1 MRSLLN
7 TEAFPEYEALFYA
20 LSTHGAF
27 TSTAEVTGEEV
38 KRQRIKLDLGK
49 EKSSSKQNVQWTK
62 CISLTSL

>member
-1 MRSLLN
+1 MPSEKGKSLLN

-38 KRQRIKLDLGK
+38 KRQRIKL
-49 EKSSSKQNVQWTK
+49 N
-62 CISLTSL
+62 